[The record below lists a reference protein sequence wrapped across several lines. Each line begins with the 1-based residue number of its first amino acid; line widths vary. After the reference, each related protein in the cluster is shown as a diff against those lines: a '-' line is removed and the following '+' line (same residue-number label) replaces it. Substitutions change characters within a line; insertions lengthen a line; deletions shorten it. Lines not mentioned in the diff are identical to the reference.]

1 MSDRGERR
9 NGILE
14 IFPYFDTHSS
24 SGFFGSSFFFS
35 SFIIDLSW
43 LLEGLG
49 GRKGCEEQRN
59 SEEKKNRGGYKR
71 ASSITIVTLSLVVSR
86 CNVNLASGDSLQSRR
101 LSLLRDPIP
110 GNGWIL
116 TPGIIVEIL
125 AMIEFARSVSR
136 FPLTFMFNIRRKGNV
151 QCILVELLKRSLPF
165 SLSLSRLE
173 SRS

>member
-9 NGILE
+9 NGILG

-24 SGFFGSSFFFS
+24 SGFFRFFFFLFLLYHR
-35 SFIIDLSW
+35 FIVVAR
-43 LLEGLG
+43 

-110 GNGWIL
+110 GMNPNARDNRRNFSNDRIRAIG
-116 TPGIIVEIL
+116 
-125 AMIEFARSVSR
+125 FAIPSYIYV
-136 FPLTFMFNIRRKGNV
+136 
-151 QCILVELLKRSLPF
+151 
-165 SLSLSRLE
+165 
-173 SRS
+173 

>member
-9 NGILE
+9 NGILG

-86 CNVNLASGDSLQSRR
+86 CNVNLASGDSLQSCR

-110 GNGWIL
+110 GMNPNARDNRRNFSNDRIRAIG
-116 TPGIIVEIL
+116 
-125 AMIEFARSVSR
+125 FAIPSYIYV
-136 FPLTFMFNIRRKGNV
+136 
-151 QCILVELLKRSLPF
+151 
-165 SLSLSRLE
+165 
-173 SRS
+173 